1 MNRERRWVV
10 IAEDGRHATLGRH
23 TDPSE
28 EEINAAEAGLVALG
42 TGGWLA
48 VTEGVYYSRDAI
60 ILLQGRTLGTPAVTW
75 EDASSRFLSLR
86 DAAIAVP
93 GPTLS

>member
-1 MNRERRWVV
+1 MIRERRWVV

-28 EEINAAEAGLVALG
+28 GEINAAEAGLIALG

-48 VTEGVYYSRDAI
+48 VTEGVYYSRDVMS
-60 ILLQGRTLGTPAVTW
+60 LLQVRTLGTPAVTW
-75 EDASSRFLSLR
+75 DEARSRFLSRRSALS
-86 DAAIAVP
+86 DAATPPA
-93 GPTLS
+93 